1 MEFLHLINSSSIVR
15 LVLDNMLSENN
26 NEDEIKESIEQLK
39 KDLNRFDASLKNEP
53 F

>member
-1 MEFLHLINSSSIVR
+1 MINSSSIVR